1 MRDDTEDDLYD
12 DVPEYIFRINDK
24 ILSAVQG
31 EKTADIIMSLMSTL
45 SEIMI
50 RTAPSKASALETT
63 AGIALSIAASINES
77 DNQGMCNW
85 NDRLQ

>member
-1 MRDDTEDDLYD
+1 MSDHKEDDLYD

-24 ILSAVQG
+24 ILSAVHG
-31 EKTADIIMSLMSTL
+31 EKTADIIMALMSTL
-45 SEIMI
+45 SEVMI

-63 AGIALSIAASINES
+63 AGIALSMAASIHEC
-77 DNQGMCNW
+77 DHQGICNW

>member
-1 MRDDTEDDLYD
+1 MTEHREDDLYD
-12 DVPEYIFRINDK
+12 DVPDHVLRINDK

-45 SEIMI
+45 SEVMI
-50 RTAPSKASALETT
+50 RTAPSKASALETA
-63 AGIALSIAASINES
+63 AGIALSIVASIHEC
-77 DNQGMCNW
+77 DHQGICNW